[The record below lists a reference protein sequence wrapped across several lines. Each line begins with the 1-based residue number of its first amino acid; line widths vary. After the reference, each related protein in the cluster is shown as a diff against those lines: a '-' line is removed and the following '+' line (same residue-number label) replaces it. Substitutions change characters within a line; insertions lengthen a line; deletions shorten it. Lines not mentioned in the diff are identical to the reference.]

1 MDHPGWEVALIVSAA
16 GTVGK
21 ALVAEALGK
30 IRERWPGVKVRGKHE
45 KL

>member
-1 MDHPGWEVALIVSAA
+1 MGQEVEVALTVSAA

-21 ALVAEALGK
+21 APVAQALGK
-30 IRERWPGVKVRGKHE
+30 IRERWLGVKVRGKHQ